1 MKTSSNILAVSMNP
15 IANNASIGEYRPQFF
30 ELSEFNLSRV
40 DFNSLFFNESDVE
53 QAILKGEY
61 SFAYLRED
69 KLRTIDMY
77 TIAEQKVAKEEFLSN
92 VGIQIKSKN
101 LFKTGKYLN
110 RIFRPVKYAGFFKDL
125 NVYVNTNPEYQNKS
139 TDGISLISIDLAKQ
153 LGWHNAIEGKSAQ
166 FTMFS
171 GKGLVKGH
179 CVISSKIEHDIIIW
193 ENNIKDEVIFTKD
206 STYISIEPVKLS
218 NSVKMD
224 IQSLLNLWGLFGEEQ
239 FFEWAK
245 EGIEAY
251 KSDLISG
258 RLSEILDDFDDISI
272 REYEKES
279 WTLKK
284 AIWHKIDYTRFP
296 GLMRLGWQMFRKS
309 ILNYAERKGSPVF
322 RIPVPSA
329 YRGYLRCDLRNHD
342 NYGNLNSLVPKG
354 SIHLDKYGNV
364 WLNNEDAEEYMS
376 ILGGA
381 DQDDSVVI
389 IPVQENKAVIY
400 RNPNQYG
407 EYLIVTLLH
416 DDEVIIKATNKL
428 VGSINQIKP
437 RKDVNAAFVK
447 ESINN
452 PFIEKYMS
460 DRNEQNNYVEFTQ
473 LNLLRTY
480 SKISANTANIGIVAN
495 AEMIRSAIGITNP
508 ELQIDLIRL
517 FPWNLERVIDSVV
530 KDGISCADD
539 LMAVDNMYKYII
551 SNKYGLPSILL
562 KRIPESKN
570 ADSVKMENHKL
581 DILFEAIKFIVTQAD
596 KDVLGEGSASRH
608 DRISGIIDQCNIP
621 LIEIGT
627 SNLNNPMND
636 CAQKYMGIYYRK
648 IGTLLGRTSNL
659 DPEIRENI
667 RIKEVEQIQRQ
678 FLEDLDR
685 FSSQERVELV
695 KSLAYNIY
703 KSQGYVHDSILWI
716 SDKGE
721 LKGTA
726 DIMIE
731 MLANMELAA
740 HVNSMG
746 SFDRFYEKREP
757 YFDSKTIRVWSKSKL
772 SSEHLSGATEVL
784 ISQEQALIGETLL
797 NIGEEVKIED
807 GIYTVKSIVPSISRK
822 NGSILSNS
830 LTIYLS

>member
-1 MKTSSNILAVSMNP
+1 MKTNSNIIALSMNP
-15 IANNASIGEYRPQFF
+15 IINNASIGGYRPQFF
-30 ELSEFNLSRV
+30 ELGEFNLSKV
-40 DFNSLFFNESDVE
+40 EFNSLFFNESDIE
-53 QAILKGEY
+53 QALIKGEY

-77 TIAEQKVAKEEFLSN
+77 TAAGQKVAKDEFLSS
-92 VGIQIKSKN
+92 VGIQVKSNN

-153 LGWHNAIEGKSAQ
+153 LGWSNACEGKSAQ

-171 GKGLVKGH
+171 AQGLVKGH
-179 CVISSKIEHDIIIW
+179 CIISSKIECDIIVW
-193 ENNIKDEVIFTKD
+193 ENNIKDEVKFVMD
-206 STYISIEPVKLS
+206 CSYVSIEPVKLS

-239 FFEWAK
+239 YFAWAQ

-251 KSDLISG
+251 KNDLITG
-258 RLSEILDDFDDISI
+258 RLSEILDDFEDISP

-342 NYGNLNSLVPKG
+342 NYGNFTSIVPKG
-354 SIHLDKYGNV
+354 SIHLDKHGNV
-364 WLNNEDAEEYMS
+364 WFNMDNAEEYLS

-381 DQDDSVVI
+381 DQDDSVVM
-389 IPVQENKAVIY
+389 IPVQDNKAVVY
-400 RNPNQYG
+400 RNPNQHG
-407 EYLIVTLLH
+407 EYLIVNLLH

-428 VGSINQIKP
+428 VGTVNQIKP
-437 RKDVNAAFVK
+437 RKDDSTSCVK
-447 ESINN
+447 ECINN
-452 PFIEKYMS
+452 PFIEKYLS
-460 DRNEQNNYVEFTQ
+460 ERSELTNYIEFTQ
-473 LNLLRTY
+473 LNLIRTY

-495 AEMIRSAIGITNP
+495 AEMIRSAIGITNSEIQT
-508 ELQIDLIRL
+508 ELVRL

-530 KDGISCADD
+530 KDGINCADD
-539 LMAVDNMYKYII
+539 LMAVDDMYKYIV
-551 SNKYGLPSILL
+551 SNKFGLPGILL
-562 KRIPESKN
+562 KRIPDSKN
-570 ADSVKMENHKL
+570 GDSIAMENHKL

-636 CAQKYMGIYYRK
+636 CAQNYMGIYNRK
-648 IGTLLGRTSNL
+648 IGTLLGRTSNFSS
-659 DPEIRENI
+659 EIRESV
-667 RIKEVEQIQRQ
+667 RSKEIEQIQRQ

-685 FSSQERVELV
+685 FSNQERIDIV

-703 KSQGYVHDSILWI
+703 KGQGYVHDSILWI

-726 DIMIE
+726 SIMIE

-740 HVNSMG
+740 HVSSYGNI
-746 SFDRFYEKREP
+746 DRFYEKREP
-757 YFDSKTIRVWSKSKL
+757 YCESRNIRVWSKSRL
-772 SSEHLSGATEVL
+772 LCEQLSGAPEIL
-784 ISQEQALIGETLL
+784 ISKEQALIGEIVL
-797 NIGEEVKIED
+797 NIGEEVNIED
-807 GIYTVKSIVPSISRK
+807 GIYLVKSITPSLSKK
-822 NGSILSNS
+822 NGSILTNS
-830 LTIYLS
+830 LTIYI